1 MLKSA
6 LVLMAY
12 APGVFMLGVAM
23 GQKPQQ
29 QHSRKPVAR
38 STARVRIP
46 DEIMLRILRAED
58 ARRWDV
64 TLGSLLLDRNPR
76 VRQRAALATG
86 RIGDERALS
95 SLITL
100 LQTDRD
106 ASVRAMA
113 AFALGQVGSAA
124 GADALVSALRRGET
138 SEVRARAIEAVGKIA
153 AALPKTDEER
163 ARDLGGQI
171 INALASA
178 SQEDLKQNRQL
189 ILLGLTAVLRARP
202 ASASSTVAQFLS
214 SGDARIRA
222 DAANTLARL
231 RAKDANDQLRVLL
244 TNDTD
249 AVVRANAAR
258 ALGAAEDQ
266 AALDA
271 LVDRST
277 NDADERVRVSA
288 IRALGSLK
296 DTGSATP
303 LLQRAVLLFVR
314 YRTLKNGAD
323 RIEHPSETN
332 ELLEIATALG
342 LVLANT
348 GDARAVAWLREF
360 REAEEEAAPEIEIAF
375 ARIAPAA
382 YLREWPFN
390 KLTDTTALAKLRKNW
405 RVMSSLAQGLGAI
418 SGLTALAAGNS
429 VIGMRADAQIILR
442 ELLDDPGTPA
452 LAQPDV
458 LRALASFKGNDLGEV
473 LRKQL
478 SSADV
483 IVRATAAELLNDLPP
498 DETNTRALAEA
509 LPAAMRDEMNDAALA
524 ILDVLAKQKGPTA
537 NNAIKTALGSADH
550 LIRRRAVM
558 LLRANGASDYQSS
571 NGGVATRHTV
581 SDYQRAIAR
590 RGRLIRATVS
600 TDKGSFTIELL
611 PEDAPLTVD
620 NFIQLAGRGFFNGI
634 TFHRVVPNFVIQGGD
649 PRGDGNGGPGY
660 QIRCE
665 INEVPYDRGAV
676 GMALSGKDT
685 GGSQWFVTHSP
696 QPHLDGGYTVFGR
709 VLTADMHVVD
719 GIARGDQIR
728 SVSVT
733 EVPRSASKEGNRA
746 PALRR

>member
-1 MLKSA
+1 MLESA
-6 LVLMAY
+6 LALIVMAC
-12 APGVFMLGVAM
+12 APGVFMANVAM
-23 GQKPQQ
+23 GQRPQQ
-29 QHSRKPVAR
+29 RQHLRKPVAR
-38 STARVRIP
+38 PTARARIP
-46 DEIMLRILRAED
+46 DELMLRILRAED
-58 ARRWDV
+58 ERRWDV

-76 VRQRAALATG
+76 VRQRGALAAG
-86 RIGDERALS
+86 RVGDERALPV
-95 SLITL
+95 LITL

-113 AFALGQVGSAA
+113 AFALGQVASAA
-124 GADALVSALRRGET
+124 GADALVSILRRNET
-138 SEVRARAIEAVGKIA
+138 GEVRARAIEAIGKIA

-171 INALASA
+171 INALADA
-178 SQEDLKQNRQL
+178 PQQDLRQNRQL

-214 SGDARIRA
+214 SEDPRIRA

-244 TNDTD
+244 TNDAN

-258 ALGAAEDQ
+258 ALGAAEDRT
-266 AALDA
+266 ALDQ

-277 NDADERVRVSA
+277 NDVDERVRVSA

-296 DTGSATP
+296 DSSAATP
-303 LLQRAVLLFVR
+303 LLQRAVMLFAR
-314 YRTLKNGAD
+314 YRALKNGES
-323 RIEHPSETN
+323 RIEYPSETN
-332 ELLEIATALG
+332 ELLEIATTLG

-348 GDARAVAWLREF
+348 GDARAVAGLREF

-375 ARIAPAA
+375 ARIAPAS

-390 KLTDTTALAKLRKNW
+390 KLADATARAKLQKNW
-405 RVMSSLAQGLGAI
+405 RVMSGLAQGLGAI
-418 SGLTALAAGNS
+418 SGLTAAAAGNS

-442 ELLDDPGTPA
+442 ELLDDPRTPA
-452 LAQPDV
+452 LAAPDV
-458 LRALASFKGNDLGEV
+458 LRALASFGGNDLGEA

-478 SSADV
+478 SSTDV

-509 LPAAMRDEMNDAALA
+509 LPLAMRDEMNDAALA
-524 ILDVLAKQKGPTA
+524 ILNALGKQKSPTA
-537 NNAIKTALGSADH
+537 NNVIKTALGSADH
-550 LIRRRAVM
+550 LIRRRAVA
-558 LLRANGASDYQSS
+558 LLKANGAGDYQSS
-571 NGGVATRHTV
+571 IGVVATRHSI
-581 SDYQRAIAR
+581 SDYQRALAR
-590 RGRLIRATVS
+590 SGRPIRATVS

-649 PRGDGNGGPGY
+649 PRGD
-660 QIRCE
+660 
-665 INEVPYDRGAV
+665 
-676 GMALSGKDT
+676 
-685 GGSQWFVTHSP
+685 
-696 QPHLDGGYTVFGR
+696 
-709 VLTADMHVVD
+709 
-719 GIARGDQIR
+719 QIR

-733 EVPRSASKEGNRA
+733 EGPRTASKEGNGA
-746 PALRR
+746 HALRRGSRVR